1 MKRLSEL
8 TLQNGET
15 VAIQLGYN
23 PMKCLLI
30 SKDFPQVDKIFSVAV
45 GGKDKEASLDMATLA
60 GAVYV
65 AYRQANMQK
74 GYLTF
79 EEFYD
84 EENGYV
90 FDMKEAGQIY
100 TGMLDPKSAD
110 KYLQELEKL
119 GKGKKGK

>member
-8 TLQNGET
+8 TLQNGEK
-15 VAIQLGYN
+15 VSIQLGYN

-45 GGKDKEASLDMATLA
+45 SGKDKEATMDMATFA

-74 GYLTF
+74 GYLSF

-84 EENGYV
+84 EENGYL

-100 TGMLDPKSAD
+100 TAMLDPKSAD